1 MCLQLF
7 SLLQM
12 FCGTAGTLQVG
23 GDLASVVQILVSTS
37 FSSCF
42 CKLVSWIFQDRS
54 LRYDQNLWQNSK
66 GITPARQYLRC
77 GGMSLWHQSHHVW
90 PSKNFQRQAQKNL
103 RTTLLLWSRK
113 SWMNSLGR
121 RWLNSVAT
129 VGVGLLAPSIRGDW
143 GRVHQVSADNLFS
156 PDGGQASGFSHPCFF
171 WKNVAVFAAALN
183 GLPTAARFPGV
194 HRSLEWSKPLFQRGR
209 RAATKLSKRKQGGLV
224 WCKKRRPA
232 VFLFVE
238 PLNPGMSYI
247 VRGQFWSDDT
257 WKAEKNPGSEDQG
270 KNGQKSGIT

>member
-121 RWLNSVAT
+121 RWLNSAT
-129 VGVGLLAPSIRGDW
+129 VGVLLAPSNGATGGEFTRWVLTTYSLQMADR
-143 GRVHQVSADNLFS
+143 RVKS
-156 PDGGQASGFSHPCFF
+156 PLVFL
-171 WKNVAVFAAALN
+171 NVAIAAAKQR
-183 GLPTAARFPGV
+183 PTFQRLPGV
-194 HRSLEWSKPLFQRGR
+194 HRSLEWSKPVFQRGR
-209 RAATKLSKRKQGGLV
+209 CAETLQKQDSR
-224 WCKKRRPA
+224 CKKTTSS
-232 VFLFVE
+232 FLFVE
-238 PLNPGMSYI
+238 PRYVLHRARPILEWWYFS
-247 VRGQFWSDDT
+247 
-257 WKAEKNPGSEDQG
+257 AE
-270 KNGQKSGIT
+270 I

>member
-1 MCLQLF
+1 MCLQRF

-77 GGMSLWHQSHHVW
+77 GGRSLWHQSHHVW
-90 PSKNFQRQAQKNL
+90 PSKNFQRQAQTNL

-129 VGVGLLAPSIRGDW
+129 VGVGLLARPGES
-143 GRVHQVSADNLFS
+143 S
-156 PDGGQASGFSHPCFF
+156 PGECWQPILSRWRTGEGPVVALGFFG
-171 WKNVAVFAAALN
+171 KM
-183 GLPTAARFPGV
+183 LPFLPLRPNSDQQSPAARFPGV

-209 RAATKLSKRKQGGLV
+209 LAATITLSQGSREIQDSFGVKNDQQFFCL
-224 WCKKRRPA
+224 
-232 VFLFVE
+232 
-238 PLNPGMSYI
+238 LNPQVCLTSCAANFGVMILVS
-247 VRGQFWSDDT
+247 
-257 WKAEKNPGSEDQG
+257 AE
-270 KNGQKSGIT
+270 I